1 MIRGTYGAEKTSY
14 PGAVNPRVFVNRTT
28 PKNVSEVIK
37 EGIVLRSVVTERG
50 HQLLL
55 ARPVAASDEG
65 LAQVIVMALFNMDR
79 VPFALIRVS
88 ERQAVRSPFGQQKDK
103 KRHRPKMT
111 EVSLVDQL
119 STDLVHD
126 KASLARC

>member
-1 MIRGTYGAEKTSY
+1 MIGRTYGAEKTSY
-14 PGAVNPRVFVNRTT
+14 PGTVDPRVFVDWT
-28 PKNVSEVIK
+28 PPKIVREVIK
-37 EGIVLRSVVTERG
+37 EGIVLQSVVTERG

-55 ARPVAASDEG
+55 ARPIAASDEG

-88 ERQAVRSPFGQQKDK
+88 KRQAVRSPFGQQKDK
-103 KRHRPKMT
+103 KRRRPKMT
-111 EVSLVDQL
+111 EASLVDQL